1 MSNFKLIKVPGD
13 GNCFFYA
20 LYQALKN
27 KNLLHSFVTEYLS
40 NYNISN
46 EKNFADKLRIYLST
60 NNEFSNHYKSLIDAY
75 CSLREQTINELILLN
90 NIPPENKINFIQTN
104 EHTIQGAVSTILGGF
119 PFQVQSIITGKI
131 GGHNSSDYQTNC
143 NNDNLKQDVLK
154 DILNTLK
161 EKEFWAAELE
171 VKFIEKLLKK
181 ININLAVVY
190 STENEN
196 IDTLVSEPKTIV
208 LINDTEIHYSWLK
221 PTNIDSKSP
230 ESVKKFLYDIKD
242 DKHTSLPVH
251 KKNPLLTPLN
261 RTYPENTINND
272 DVKLYDF
279 EPYWDETKEPST
291 INHTL
296 FSILN
301 PYNAPYVNFD
311 KQIDELFDS
320 SPEGTTNEINE
331 IKGGSKDLEKIKEKI
346 ENFIIKSINTH
357 DYGCDTNNELFLK
370 EIVKNMEPTKLKNIY
385 EVNFIKDMKMVT
397 KFVTYRLLEIRKQIR
412 LINYAIETYK
422 KMLVYIKLS
431 INVDSMKKMR
441 LILMYIKN
449 KETVKTILREN
460 IIKNKQAFI
469 KNLLCRY
476 VSLKYILNKIQ
487 TNSLDKIQTNS
498 LDKMSDIIDYKNA
511 KKKEDETEN
520 EKYLDIW
527 SSFFVGAFISSINT
541 NKLIFVNNNSK

>member
-1 MSNFKLIKVPGD
+1 MANFELITVPGD

-20 LYQALKN
+20 LYQALEN
-27 KNLLHSFVTEYLS
+27 KNLLHSFVTAYLS

-46 EKNFADKLRIYLST
+46 EKNFTDNLRNYLST
-60 NNEFSNHYKSLIDAY
+60 NNEFSNDYMSLINAY
-75 CSLREQTINELILLN
+75 CSLREQTINELIDAN
-90 NIPPENKINFIQTN
+90 NIPPEKQNDFIQSN
-104 EHTIQGAVSTILGGF
+104 EYKIQEAFSTILRGL
-119 PFQVQSIITGKI
+119 PLQVQSIITREI
-131 GGHNSSDYQTNC
+131 GGDNSSDYQTNC
-143 NNDNLKQDVLK
+143 NNDKLKQEVLNY
-154 DILNTLK
+154 ILDTLRYK
-161 EKEFWAAELE
+161 NFWAAELE

-190 STENEN
+190 SQENKN
-196 IDTLVSEPKTIV
+196 IDTLVSEPNTIV
-208 LINDTEIHYSWLK
+208 LINDDENHYNWLK
-221 PTNIDSKSP
+221 PTNIDSKSS
-230 ESVKKFLYDIKD
+230 ESVKKFLDDIKD
-242 DKHTSLPVH
+242 DKPTSLPVDINH
-251 KKNPLLTPLN
+251 LLAPLN
-261 RTYPENTINND
+261 HRTYPENTINNH

-311 KQIDELFDS
+311 KHIDELFDS

-527 SSFFVGAFISSINT
+527 SSFFVVAFISSINT

>member
-1 MSNFKLIKVPGD
+1 MANFELITVPGD

-20 LYQALKN
+20 LYQALEN
-27 KNLLHSFVTEYLS
+27 KNLLHSFVTAYLS

-46 EKNFADKLRIYLST
+46 EKNFTDNLRNYLST
-60 NNEFSNHYKSLIDAY
+60 NNEFSNDYMSLINAY
-75 CSLREQTINELILLN
+75 CSLREQTINELIDAN
-90 NIPPENKINFIQTN
+90 NIPPEKQNDFIQSN
-104 EHTIQGAVSTILGGF
+104 EYKIQEAFSTILRGL
-119 PFQVQSIITGKI
+119 PLQVQSIITREI
-131 GGHNSSDYQTNC
+131 GGDNSSDYQTNC
-143 NNDNLKQDVLK
+143 NNDKLKQEVLNY
-154 DILNTLK
+154 ILDTLRYK
-161 EKEFWAAELE
+161 NFWAAELE

-190 STENEN
+190 SQENKN
-196 IDTLVSEPKTIV
+196 IDTLVSEPNTIV
-208 LINDTEIHYSWLK
+208 LINDDENHYNWLK
-221 PTNIDSKSP
+221 PTNIDSKSS
-230 ESVKKFLYDIKD
+230 ESVKKFLDDIKD
-242 DKHTSLPVH
+242 DKPTSLPVDINH
-251 KKNPLLTPLN
+251 LLAPLN
-261 RTYPENTINND
+261 HRTYPENTINNH

-527 SSFFVGAFISSINT
+527 SSFFVVAFISSINT

>member
-1 MSNFKLIKVPGD
+1 MANFELKAVPGD

-75 CSLREQTINELILLN
+75 CSLREQTINELIRQN

-104 EHTIQGAVSTILGGF
+104 EDTIQEAFSTILDGL
-119 PFQVQSIITGKI
+119 PFQVQSIITREI

-154 DILNTLK
+154 DILNILQTQ
-161 EKEFWAAELE
+161 EFWAAELE

-181 ININLAVVY
+181 LNINLAVVY

-208 LINDTEIHYSWLK
+208 LINDNEIHYSWLK
-221 PTNIDSKSP
+221 PTNIDSKSS
-230 ESVKKFLYDIKD
+230 ESVKKFLNDIKD
-242 DKHTSLPVH
+242 DKPTSLPVNI
-251 KKNPLLTPLN
+251 KNPL
-261 RTYPENTINND
+261 YPENTINND

-331 IKGGSKDLEKIKEKI
+331 IKGESKDLEKIKEKI

-370 EIVKNMEPTKLKNIY
+370 DIVKNIEPAKLKNIY
-385 EVNFIKDMKMVT
+385 DINFVKDVKLVS
-397 KFVTYRLLEIRKQIR
+397 KFVYYRLLEIRKQIR

-422 KMLVYIKLS
+422 KMLVYINTLNKAT
-431 INVDSMKKMR
+431 IVGNVLTTYYEANKKIIKK
-441 LILMYIKN
+441 ILQD
-449 KETVKTILREN
+449 N
-460 IIKNKQAFI
+460 IINNEQAFI

-476 VSLKYILNKIQ
+476 ASLKYIL
-487 TNSLDKIQTNS
+487 DKIQREV
-498 LDKMSDIIDYKNA
+498 YKNETET
-511 KKKEDETEN
+511 KKEKGPEDE
-520 EKYLDIW
+520 EKEFIDSWTI
-527 SSFFVGAFISSINT
+527 FFILSILST
-541 NKLIFVNNNSK
+541 TQNKMDNMIFVNKK